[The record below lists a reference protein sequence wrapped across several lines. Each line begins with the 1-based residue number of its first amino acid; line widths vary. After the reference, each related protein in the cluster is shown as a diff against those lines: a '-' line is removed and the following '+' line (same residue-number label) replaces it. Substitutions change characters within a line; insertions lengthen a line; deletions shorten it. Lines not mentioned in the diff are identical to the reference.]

1 MDENTYL
8 QNNKLCRLLP
18 FSKHNLSP
26 QFQGGM
32 NCPSAFQ
39 ACLMRWRVQKVGGRQ
54 FAVSATINR
63 ATYDLIGHFKSLE
76 EAQQAG
82 RRYVSDVL
90 GKARQSYEL
99 DSVIDWACHS
109 GAEKTQIAEGSSG
122 ADAV

>member
-1 MDENTYL
+1 MKILICRIISFAAYL
-8 QNNKLCRLLP
+8 ISVSIIFPLK
-18 FSKHNLSP
+18 
-26 QFQGGM
+26 FQGGM
-32 NCPSAFQ
+32 NRSSSSQ
-39 ACLMRWRVQKVGGRQ
+39 ACLMRLRVQKVSGRQ
-54 FAVSATINR
+54 FAVSATIDG

-99 DSVIDWACHS
+99 DSVIDLACHS
-109 GAEKTQIAEGSSG
+109 GAEKTQIAEDSSG